1 MSRHSLAID
10 AWIREA
16 EEGSRLVED
25 LETKFKNNNSE
36 QWKHRDSSSALSKLL
51 EIGVKLDRLES
62 LLRNPPSKPILTKED
77 VEFRWKILSD
87 IRIRTRQLALSFSML
102 PSPGRKGSCPA
113 ADIKET
119 KRDGNELEG
128 VKFSSS
134 IEDIELLKPLISEDV
149 ACGQVQNKGFDCCTS
164 WSTLWKACSIG
175 TGRVRELV
183 LVLDSVSLPFM
194 ASWVLSSAASV
205 TVNRRETAGF
215 LLFPRRSVASFRV
228 QKNLWVRSSLD
239 TDVSDMSVN
248 APKGLFP
255 PEPEHY
261 RGPKLKVAIIGA
273 GLAGMSTAV
282 ELLEQGH
289 EVDIYES
296 RKFIGGKVGSFVDK
310 RGNHVEMGLHVFFGC
325 YNNLFRLM
333 KKVGAEKNLLVKD
346 HTHTFV
352 NKGGEIGELDF
363 RFPVGAPLHGIR
375 AFLSTNQ
382 LKTYDKARNAMAL
395 ALSPVVR
402 ALVDPDGAMRD
413 IRNLDSISFSDW
425 FLSKGGTRM
434 SIQRM
439 WDPVAYALGFI
450 DCDNISARCM
460 LTIFSLF
467 ATKTEASLL
476 RMLKGSPD
484 VYLSGPIRKYIT
496 DKGGR
501 FHLRWGCREILY
513 DKSSD
518 GEIYVTGMAMSKAT
532 NKKIV
537 KADAYVAACDVPGIK
552 RLIPQQWRES
562 KFFSN
567 IYELVGVPVIT
578 VQLRYNGWVTELQDL
593 ERSRQLRQAAGIDN
607 LLYTPDADFSC
618 FADLALSSPEDYYV
632 KGQGSLL
639 QCVLTPGDPYMP
651 LPNDE
656 IVARVAKQVLALFP
670 SSQGLEVTWSSVVK
684 IGQSLYREGPGKDP
698 FRPDQKTPVRNFFLA
713 GSYTKQDYIDSMEGA
728 TLSGR
733 QASAYICDAGEELV
747 ALRKK
752 IAAIDSQEHVKATNP
767 DQLSLV

>member
-1 MSRHSLAID
+1 MA
-10 AWIREA
+10 
-16 EEGSRLVED
+16 
-25 LETKFKNNNSE
+25 TC
-36 QWKHRDSSSALSKLL
+36 SAYLC
-51 EIGVKLDRLES
+51 
-62 LLRNPPSKPILTKED
+62 
-77 VEFRWKILSD
+77 
-87 IRIRTRQLALSFSML
+87 
-102 PSPGRKGSCPA
+102 CPA
-113 ADIKET
+113 TSASLK
-119 KRDGNELEG
+119 KRVFPDG
-128 VKFSSS
+128 S
-134 IEDIELLKPLISEDV
+134 
-149 ACGQVQNKGFDCCTS
+149 
-164 WSTLWKACSIG
+164 
-175 TGRVRELV
+175 
-183 LVLDSVSLPFM
+183 
-194 ASWVLSSAASV
+194 
-205 TVNRRETAGF
+205 AGF
-215 LLFPRRSVASFRV
+215 LVFGGRRLSNWLVTPKSVIRADLNSM
-228 QKNLWVRSSLD
+228 
-239 TDVSDMSVN
+239 VSDMSTN

-282 ELLEQGH
+282 ELLDQGH

-296 RKFIGGKVGSFVDK
+296 RTFIGGKVGSFVDK
-310 RGNHVEMGLHVFFGC
+310 RGNHIEMGLHVFFGC

-333 KKVGAEKNLLVKD
+333 KKVGAEKNLLVKE

-363 RFPVGAPLHGIR
+363 RFPVGAPLHGIN

-382 LKTYDKARNAMAL
+382 LKTYDKARNAVAL

-402 ALVDPDGAMRD
+402 ALVDPDGALQQIRD
-413 IRNLDSISFSDW
+413 LDSVSFSDW
-425 FLSKGGTRM
+425 FMSKGGTRA

-460 LTIFSLF
+460 LTIFALF

-484 VYLSGPIRKYIT
+484 VYLSGPIKKYII

-501 FHLRWGCREILY
+501 FHLRWGCREVLY
-513 DKSSD
+513 ETSSD
-518 GEIYVTGMAMSKAT
+518 GSMYVSGLAMSKAT
-532 NKKIV
+532 QKKIV

-552 RLIPQQWRES
+552 RLVPQKWRELE
-562 KFFSN
+562 FFGN
-567 IYELVGVPVIT
+567 IYKLIGVPVVT

-593 ERSRQLRQAAGIDN
+593 ERSRQSKRATGLDN

-618 FADLALSSPEDYYV
+618 FADLALASPEDYYIE
-632 KGQGSLL
+632 GQGSLL

-651 LPNDE
+651 LPNEE
-656 IVARVAKQVLALFP
+656 IIRRVSKQVLALFP

-698 FRPDQKTPVRNFFLA
+698 FRPDQKTPVENFFLA

-733 QASAYICDAGEELV
+733 QASAYICDAGEQLL

-752 IAAIDSQEHVKATNP
+752 IAAAELNEISKGVSLSDE
-767 DQLSLV
+767 LSLV